1 MDNGS
6 KREEEVND
14 LYEILRKEIFRKLKE
29 SNRILKHEEILADV
43 NQFDQYKNAIQILCS
58 NLELGQLYQYFV
70 NSRMQTELDEVID
83 EMVNEMPTKRP
94 SARCIDDY
102 HSHDG
107 GSLSDQREFIQD
119 QLD

>member
-29 SNRILKHEEILADV
+29 KKMILKHEEILSDV
-43 NQFDQYKNAIQILCS
+43 NQFDHYKDAIQILCN

-70 NSRMQTELDEVID
+70 NTRMQNELDEEID

-94 SARCIDDY
+94 SSRCINDY

-107 GSLSDQREFIQD
+107 GSLSDQMEFIQD
-119 QLD
+119 HSE